1 MPKESDITA
10 KINKMISEKCI
21 AWKINTTTRRGM
33 PDCQY
38 IGPGNNLWVEY
49 KRIIGTR
56 KILHVY
62 KRLTAIQ
69 SATIKK
75 LIKLNEEVWVIVILN
90 DDILI
95 LKDLE
100 WEKPITVK
108 PGNIYTPQEVVN
120 EIHEFIGVKCTS

>member
-10 KINKMISEKCI
+10 RINKMISEKCI

-38 IGPGNNLWVEY
+38 IGPENNLWVEY

-56 KILHVY
+56 KILHIY
-62 KRLTAIQ
+62 KQLTAIQ
-69 SATIKK
+69 LSTIKK
-75 LIKLNEEVWVIVILN
+75 LIKLNEEVWLVIFLN
-90 DDILI
+90 EGILI
-95 LKDLE
+95 LRNQE

-108 PGNIYTPQEVVN
+108 PENLYTPQKLVN
-120 EIHEFIGVKCTS
+120 EIHDFMGIKCTS

>member
-1 MPKESDITA
+1 MPNESDITA
-10 KINKMISEKCI
+10 KINKMISKECI

-38 IGPGNNLWVEY
+38 IGPTNSLWVEY
-49 KRIIGTR
+49 KRMIGTR

-69 SATIKK
+69 SYTIKK
-75 LIKLNEEVWVIVILN
+75 LTRLNEKVWVVVILN
-90 DDILI
+90 DGILV

-100 WEKPITVK
+100 WEQPVTIK
-108 PGNIYTPQEVVN
+108 PGNIYTPQEIVN